1 MNLLAPGALWLAL
14 LAIPILLLYMLKLRR
29 RETPISSIQLWQQVL
44 RDRQSNAPW
53 QRLRRQL
60 LLLLQLLILA
70 SLIFALARPAFPVPS
85 LASGATLILLDASAS
100 MNALDVAPSRFA
112 AARAAARDQIERLPG
127 GAPVTLIL
135 AGVQPQLLA
144 SAETD
149 RAVLRQA
156 LETAQAGQGS
166 ADWPAAFSLAAGAA
180 AGLASTPDRPLT
192 ILLISDGGLPQSG
205 LPQLPGEVRYLAIG
219 QSSANLAISALAVRS
234 APDGPQIFAS
244 VRNYSGEKRRAI
256 LSFYAGEQLFEAR
269 QIDVTAGQSQSVV
282 LAGLPATPQAYT
294 ARLSSL
300 DRASRLDDL
309 PLDDSAYAVYQPA
322 SAGKTLLVTRG
333 NLFLRQLLESLPGV
347 QSFVALPVK
356 DGPLQIPKGSYDL
369 YILDGVLP
377 AELPPGHLLI
387 LNPPANSLFEVT
399 GTFKDMSGM
408 KLGDHP
414 LTRFVEWGGVHIL
427 QAQQVKLPDWGVA
440 LIQSNA
446 GPLVFVGESG
456 SRRVAVLT
464 FDLHDSD
471 LPLQTAFP
479 ILFSNLFEYLLQSS
493 NLTAAESGESS
504 SGAETV
510 TGEPTEGL
518 QIRPGEAVLIR
529 PQLTVSEIEVIAPDG
544 KSYRLPPDEERSVFT
559 QSEALGIYRVSYPG
573 HPELAPDRFA
583 VNLFSPL
590 ESDLRPAGSVQIGQA
605 GLTPSAK
612 AAVGQYEVWPW
623 IAALALLVLLLEWW
637 VYQRQQRPLGRIND
651 NSADAQ
657 NPPLPPHWRLP
668 KKSWWIKSSEKK
680 SHAEPRSR
688 GEKQGKV
695 SFFSAFSMLH
705 RPIGGPAAPREIS
718 SFVAYITRR
727 ER

>member
-1 MNLLAPGALWLAL
+1 MNLLSPGALWLAL
-14 LAIPILLLYMLKLRR
+14 LAVPILLLYMLKLRR
-29 RETPISSIQLWQQVL
+29 RETPISSIQLWQQVA
-44 RDRQSNAPW
+44 RDHQSNAPW

-70 SLIFALARPAFPVPS
+70 SLIFALTRPILPVPS

-112 AARAAARDQIERLPG
+112 AARAAALDQIERLPG

-135 AGVQPQLLA
+135 AGVQPRLLA
-144 SAETD
+144 SAEID
-149 RAVLRQA
+149 RVVLRQVLA
-156 LETAQAGQGS
+156 AAEAGQGS

-180 AGLASTPDRPLT
+180 GALTSISDRPLT

-219 QSSANLAISALAVRS
+219 QGNANLAISALAVRS

-244 VRNYSGEKRRAI
+244 VRNYSGETRRAI

-269 QIDVTAGQSQSVV
+269 QIEVAAGQSQSVV
-282 LAGLPATPQAYT
+282 LDGLPTTPQAYT

-300 DRASRLDDL
+300 DQTTRLDDL
-309 PLDDSAYAVYQPA
+309 PPDNNAYAVYQPA

-356 DGPLQIPKGSYDL
+356 DAPVQIPKGNYDL
-369 YILDGVLP
+369 YILDGILP
-377 AELPPGHLLI
+377 AELPSGHLLI
-387 LNPPANSLFEVT
+387 LNPPPNDLFAVS
-399 GTFKDMSGM
+399 GTFKDMTGM
-408 KLGDHP
+408 KLSDHP
-414 LTRFVEWGGVHIL
+414 LTRFVEWGGIHIL
-427 QAQQVKLPDWGVA
+427 QAQQVKLPDWAQPLV
-440 LIQSNA
+440 QTSA
-446 GPLVFVGESG
+446 GPLVFIGESG
-456 SRRVAVLT
+456 QHRVAVVT

-493 NLTAAESGESS
+493 NLTAAESGDSA
-504 SGAETV
+504 SGAETPA
-510 TGEPTEGL
+510 GEPMDDL
-518 QIRPGEAVLIR
+518 QIQPGGAVLIR
-529 PQLTVSEIEVIAPDG
+529 PPLAVSEIEVSAPDG
-544 KSYRLPPDEERSVFT
+544 KSYRLPPDEERTVFT
-559 QSEALGIYRVSYPG
+559 QTEALGIYRVSYPG

-590 ESDLRPAGSVQIGQA
+590 ESDLRPAPSVQIGQA

-612 AAVGQYEVWPW
+612 AAVGQHEIWPW
-623 IAALALLVLLLEWW
+623 IAGLALLVLLVEWW
-637 VYQRQQRPLGRIND
+637 VYQRQQREIL
-651 NSADAQ
+651 
-657 NPPLPPHWRLP
+657 LWRRL
-668 KKSWWIKSSEKK
+668 WAW
-680 SHAEPRSR
+680 
-688 GEKQGKV
+688 V
-695 SFFSAFSMLH
+695 
-705 RPIGGPAAPREIS
+705 
-718 SFVAYITRR
+718 RR